1 MELLEWIWPYI
12 LVFVLAAVPFFEGYG
27 VIALAIFAGLP
38 VIPVVIIGIIGNV
51 LTVLLLIIFINKFK
65 EWRKK
70 RKGDEEVKEPSKR
83 TLRAQKLW
91 KKYGLPGLAFIG
103 PLIVGSHLAAF
114 MSLTFGGTKKSTSIW
129 MIASITV
136 WGIVFAIL
144 IHFGVDLFGYENRGY
159 FRDMIEND

>member
-12 LVFVLAAVPFFEGYG
+12 LVFALAAVPFFEGYG

-38 VIPVVIIGIIGNV
+38 VIPVVIISLLGNV
-51 LTVLLLIIFINKFK
+51 VTVLLLIIFINKIK

-70 RKGDEEVKEPSKR
+70 RKGDVKEQQPSKR

-91 KKYGLPGLAFIG
+91 RKYGLPGLAFIG

-114 MSLTFGGTKKSTSIW
+114 MSLTFGGTKKSTTIW
-129 MIASITV
+129 MISSIVV

-144 IHFGVDLFGYENRGY
+144 THFGVDFLGYENRGY
-159 FRDMIEND
+159 FRDMMD